1 MTTLLHA
8 VARRAEAI
16 TPDADLL
23 ARFTRDRDHAAF
35 EELVRRHGP
44 LVWAVCRHMLPDH
57 ADAEDAFQA
66 VFLALVRSAATIRDG
81 RTVPAWLHGVAV
93 RVATRAKRSG
103 ARRRQREQ
111 VASLPE
117 SERPVASAT
126 WDALVRSVHEEVQ
139 QLPEV
144 ERTAFVMCDLEGVS
158 QPDAAARL
166 GWPLGSLS
174 GRLCKARQRLMER
187 LSARGVA
194 PAVAIGIGVTA
205 STTGAVPGRLFNV
218 VRAFPSTPTAASN
231 AAAVLARGFTEGIT
245 MRVKLMM
252 ASVVITALGLTGGAA
267 LLSKA
272 DAQPPGGG
280 TGTSSSGGTTSG
292 TTTSSSGSTG
302 GTTSGTS
309 SSGADDTG
317 TSTSTASGTTSSTGS
332 GRTAP
337 SPAWEYKFV
346 DVRSDRKAF
355 ESAITQHGKD
365 GWEFCSSERF
375 GPAELVLVFKKSK
388 GGASGFNPFGGGGSG
403 SFGGAGFG
411 QPGGGSSPGGGGFG
425 GSGGNFP
432 GGGGGSGGFG
442 GNFGGGGGGSTGGGG
457 NRGASADPERSWQML
472 QRLTNSTGDTVD
484 LGAIP
489 PQTRDF
495 LKSMTERTGGVP
507 LPEKGTMT
515 KDEYLKY
522 HARNEAA
529 RGGTGNK
536 GASGGGGTEGGG
548 GTNPFSP
555 RANPSPGALDQNL
568 FRVATLKNAKA
579 DDVVKALQKEFEK
592 KGFKSVA
599 DRAAN
604 AVVIIAST
612 PDDLTSALKRIKEL
626 DTPATPR
633 VSGSGTPGKPDALVN
648 VFTLKHAKAEELVTV
663 LQKLFPNGTMTAD
676 PRTNSIVLSGDT
688 ETLDTARALIAR
700 LDMEVVKPK

>member
-8 VARRAEAI
+8 VARKAEAI

-23 ARFTRDRDHAAF
+23 ARFTRERDHAAF

-93 RVATRAKRSG
+93 RIATRAKRSG
-103 ARRRQREQ
+103 ARRRRREQ

-144 ERTAFVMCDLEGVS
+144 ERTAFVLCDLEGVS

-174 GRLCKARQRLMER
+174 GRLCKARQRLVER

-194 PAVAIGIGVTA
+194 PAALGIGMTA
-205 STTGAVPGRLFNV
+205 SAAGAVPGRLFNV
-218 VRAFPSTPTAASN
+218 VRAFPSTPTAATN
-231 AAAVLARGFTEGIT
+231 AASVLARGFTGGIS

-280 TGTSSSGGTTSG
+280 TGTSSSGGAGSTTGTSG
-292 TTTSSSGSTG
+292 STNLGGTGTSSSSGSEG
-302 GTTSGTS
+302 PGTS
-309 SSGADDTG
+309 STTG
-317 TSTSTASGTTSSTGS
+317 TAGPGGSGNFSRSGT
-332 GRTAP
+332 AP
-337 SPAWEYKFV
+337 AAAWDYKFV
-346 DVRSDRKAF
+346 DVKSDRKAF
-355 ESAITQHGKD
+355 ETAITQHGKD

-375 GPAELVLVFKKSK
+375 GQSELVLVFKKQK
-388 GGASGFNPFGGGGSG
+388 GGAGGLNPFGGFGGGGS
-403 SFGGAGFG
+403 FG
-411 QPGGGSSPGGGGFG
+411 QPGSNWGAGGNSFPGGGGFG
-425 GSGGNFP
+425 GSGFP
-432 GGGGGSGGFG
+432 GGEGSSGGFPGGGGFGQPGGGGGGSGGG
-442 GNFGGGGGGSTGGGG
+442 T
-457 NRGASADPERSWQML
+457 NRGGTNPVGADPERGWMML

-484 LGAIP
+484 LSTIP

-495 LKSMTERTGGVP
+495 LKSATERAGGIA

-515 KDEYLKY
+515 KAEYLKY

-529 RGGTGNK
+529 RGAASGSSGSGTGGLRGN
-536 GASGGGGTEGGG
+536 SGGD
-548 GTNPFSP
+548 S
-555 RANPSPGALDQNL
+555 A
-568 FRVATLKNAKA
+568 VITLKNASA
-579 DDVVKALQKEFEK
+579 DAVEKVIQKEFEK
-592 KGFKSVA
+592 KGL
-599 DRAAN
+599 RIAAERTTN
-604 AVVIIAST
+604 AVLIVAST
-612 PDDLTSALKRIKEL
+612 PDDLKNALKRIAEL
-626 DTPATPR
+626 DVPATPR
-633 VSGSGTPGKPDALVN
+633 VGDGSGAPGKPDAFVN
-648 VFTLKHAKAEELVTV
+648 VFTLKHAKAEELVPV
-663 LQKLFPNGTMTAD
+663 LQKLFPRSAMSAD
-676 PRTNSIVLSGDT
+676 PRTNSIILSGGT
-688 ETLDTARALIAR
+688 ETLDTVRALIAR

>member
-66 VFLALVRSAATIRDG
+66 VFLALVRSAASIRDG

-93 RVATRAKRSG
+93 RIATRAKRSG

-111 VASLPE
+111 VASHTE
-117 SERPVASAT
+117 SERPVASAS

-218 VRAFPSTPTAASN
+218 VRAFPSTPTAASK
-231 AAAVLARGFTEGIT
+231 AASVLARGFTEGIT

-280 TGTSSSGGTTSG
+280 TGTSSSGGTSG
-292 TTTSSSGSTG
+292 TTTGGSTSTDSSGS
-302 GTTSGTS
+302 
-309 SSGADDTG
+309 
-317 TSTSTASGTTSSTGS
+317 STTTSSTSSADDSGTNSGTTASSNGS
-332 GRTAP
+332 GRMNAAP

-388 GGASGFNPFGGGGSG
+388 GGASGFNPFGG
-403 SFGGAGFG
+403 F
-411 QPGGGSSPGGGGFG
+411 
-425 GSGGNFP
+425 
-432 GGGGGSGGFG
+432 GGGGSPRSVPQQSRHHGG
-442 GNFGGGGGGSTGGGG
+442 
-457 NRGASADPERSWQML
+457 DQ
-472 QRLTNSTGDTVD
+472 
-484 LGAIP
+484 P
-489 PQTRDF
+489 PG
-495 LKSMTERTGGVP
+495 LCPHG
-507 LPEKGTMT
+507 
-515 KDEYLKY
+515 
-522 HARNEAA
+522 
-529 RGGTGNK
+529 
-536 GASGGGGTEGGG
+536 
-548 GTNPFSP
+548 
-555 RANPSPGALDQNL
+555 
-568 FRVATLKNAKA
+568 
-579 DDVVKALQKEFEK
+579 
-592 KGFKSVA
+592 
-599 DRAAN
+599 
-604 AVVIIAST
+604 
-612 PDDLTSALKRIKEL
+612 
-626 DTPATPR
+626 
-633 VSGSGTPGKPDALVN
+633 
-648 VFTLKHAKAEELVTV
+648 
-663 LQKLFPNGTMTAD
+663 
-676 PRTNSIVLSGDT
+676 
-688 ETLDTARALIAR
+688 
-700 LDMEVVKPK
+700 